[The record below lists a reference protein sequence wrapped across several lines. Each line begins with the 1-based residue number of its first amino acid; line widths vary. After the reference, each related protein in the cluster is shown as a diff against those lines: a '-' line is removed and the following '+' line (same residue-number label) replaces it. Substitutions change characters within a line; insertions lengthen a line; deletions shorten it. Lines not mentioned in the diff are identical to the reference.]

1 MRPALF
7 LPALLLPLLLAGCGD
22 GLSDDHYANKAEPAP
37 AAQVEPMRHEVA
49 VRIGEMGPSFDA
61 CVHAGTTRHVPA
73 GGNLPV
79 RAAPFESAQE
89 TGAVAPGARFF
100 VCSRSQD
107 QKWLGIVFEE
117 KGALAPACGV
127 SSPVTSRRNYEGPCR
142 SGWVASAFVRLIA
155 GVDQPPPETQNSAS
169 GAPAGG

>member
-1 MRPALF
+1 MRPALS
-7 LPALLLPLLLAGCGD
+7 LPALILPLLLAGCGD
-22 GLSDDHYANKAEPAP
+22 APRDDHYANKVEPAP
-37 AAQVEPMRHEVA
+37 AVEVPPMRHVVA

-73 GGNLPV
+73 GQSLPV
-79 RAAPFESAQE
+79 RAAPFESAEE
-89 TGAVAPGARFF
+89 TGAVASGARFH

-107 QKWLGIVFEE
+107 QKWLGIVFDEA
-117 KGALAPACGV
+117 GTLAPACGV

-155 GVDQPPPETQNSAS
+155 GVDQPPPENPNPAPP
-169 GAPAGG
+169 GAAGG